1 MIDRATA
8 VDRGIKAKSQ
18 LYDVAR
24 KDDTQL
30 GWLYDLATMAPD
42 GIAVE
47 CGVRLGGS
55 LVCWAAA
62 REGRGKVV
70 AVDDWSC
77 LNPWSTGKQVFLA
90 NLTRYGIRAQCLP
103 VKSWVAPALITGQVA
118 FCFIDADHGENGI
131 PKDMRVWP
139 DKIMPGGILA
149 LHDYNVWKPG
159 VVVKR
164 EVDAW
169 QVKAQW
175 EYLGIVG
182 AAIAF
187 RRPL

>member
-1 MIDRATA
+1 MIDRSTA
-8 VDRGIKAKSQ
+8 VDRGIKAKAM
-18 LYDVAR
+18 LYDRNR

-30 GWLYDLATMAPD
+30 HWLYDLAAMAPD

-47 CGVRLGGS
+47 CGVYLGGS

-62 REGRGKVV
+62 REGRGQIV
-70 AVDDWSC
+70 AVDNWSSF
-77 LNPWSTGKQVFLA
+77 NAHSEGKQIFLD
-90 NLTRYGIRAQCLP
+90 NLERYGIDARVLEVATCD
-103 VKSWVAPALITGQVA
+103 APALIDGEVS
-118 FCFIDADHGENGI
+118 FCFIDSGHGEDGI
-131 PKDMRVWP
+131 PHDIKVWP

-149 LHDYNVWKPG
+149 SHDYGVWKPG

-169 QVKAQW
+169 QAKAQW

-182 AAIAF
+182 ALIAF